1 MSHRWFTPLAIAGM
15 TTLVIGTGVAQ
26 TTGSGTSA
34 PAPAPGAS
42 SPATTTTNPQPP
54 ASPSV
59 GNPQPSAAAPSVGP
73 GKTTPGSTQSDATK
87 PGQTRSDSMTTGS
100 KKSSVTNG
108 HATSDQVKMLQQS
121 LQAKGMDPGPIDGFM
136 GPKTQ
141 AALRAY
147 QKDQN
152 LPQTGQSDAQT
163 LEKLGVQ
170 R

>member
-1 MSHRWFTPLAIAGM
+1 MKHRWFTPLAIAGIS
-15 TTLVIGTGVAQ
+15 TLVIGSAAAQ
-26 TTGSGTSA
+26 TTGSGTGA
-34 PAPAPGAS
+34 AAPGTT
-42 SPATTTTNPQPP
+42 SPATTPTTPQPP

-59 GNPQPSAAAPSVGP
+59 GSPQPPASTM
-73 GKTTPGSTQSDATK
+73 GKTTPGNPSDATK
-87 PGQTRSDSMTTGS
+87 PGQTGSDSSMTRGS

-108 HATSDQVKMLQQS
+108 HATSDQIKMLQQS

-152 LPQTGQSDAQT
+152 LPQTGQTDAQT

>member
-1 MSHRWFTPLAIAGM
+1 MKHRWFTPLAIAGIS
-15 TTLVIGTGVAQ
+15 TLVIGSAVAQ
-26 TTGSGTSA
+26 TTGSGTGA
-34 PAPAPGAS
+34 AAPGAT
-42 SPATTTTNPQPP
+42 SPATTTTTPQPP

-59 GNPQPSAAAPSVGP
+59 GSPQPSAGTM
-73 GKTTPGSTQSDATK
+73 GQTTPGTTQSDATK
-87 PGQTRSDSMTTGS
+87 PGQTGSDRMTSGS

-152 LPQTGQSDAQT
+152 LPQTGQTDAQT

>member
-1 MSHRWFTPLAIAGM
+1 MSHRWFTPLAIAGI
-15 TTLVIGTGVAQ
+15 TTLVIGSGVAQ
-26 TTGSGTSA
+26 TTGSGTGM
-34 PAPAPGAS
+34 PAPAPGTT
-42 SPATTTTNPQPP
+42 SPATTTSTPQPP

-59 GNPQPSAAAPSVGP
+59 GSPQPPVSTM
-73 GKTTPGSTQSDATK
+73 GKTTPGSTQSDTTK
-87 PGQTRSDSMTTGS
+87 PGQTGSGSMTTGS

-108 HATSDQVKMLQQS
+108 HANADQVKTLQQS
-121 LQAKGMDPGPIDGFM
+121 LQDKGLDPGPIDGVM

-152 LPQTGQSDAQT
+152 LPQTGRTDAQT

-170 R
+170 H